1 MFYLHKF
8 ICFLLSLFLVACSN
22 NIDDRK
28 IYLNFPKKIVKID
41 GKFAAFIPSN
51 SFEVI
56 KNINSEDC
64 NSWNLNIKFND
75 LFDKSYKKL
84 LNSMFDDITFTNSV
98 LSTEV
103 LESDNFIALIYFE
116 KSKAKINFETK
127 RNTGKLQIILS
138 ADIKIQDSRITIENT
153 IKSEQLWQKNI
164 YLNCEALDG
173 ALKIGEKA
181 FETFLSQTHE
191 NIYKSIRKITR

>member
-8 ICFLLSLFLVACSN
+8 ICFLLFLFLVACSN

-41 GKFAAFIPSN
+41 GKFASFIPSN

-56 KNINSEDC
+56 KNVYSDDC
-64 NSWNLNIKFND
+64 DSWDLNIKFND

-84 LNSMFDDITFTNSV
+84 LNSMFDDITFTDKA
-98 LSTEV
+98 LSSKV
-103 LESDNFIALIYFE
+103 LEADNFIALIYFE
-116 KSKAKINFETK
+116 KSKAKINFKTE

-138 ADIKIQDSRITIENT
+138 ADIKIQDSRMTIENT
-153 IKSEQLWQKNI
+153 IKSEQSWEKNI
-164 YLNCEALDG
+164 YLNCDALEG

-191 NIYKSIRKITR
+191 NIYKSIRKIIR